1 MILRLGSQGIRGI
14 IENPWI
20 IIIIIVGAV
29 GWIILKEWLK
39 KNGKW
44 D

>member
-20 IIIIIVGAV
+20 IIVIIVGAI